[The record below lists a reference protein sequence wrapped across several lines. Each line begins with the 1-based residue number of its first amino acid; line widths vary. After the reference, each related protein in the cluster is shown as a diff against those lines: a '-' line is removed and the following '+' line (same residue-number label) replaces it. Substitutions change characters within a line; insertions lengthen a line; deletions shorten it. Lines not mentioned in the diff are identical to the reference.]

1 MTTSSLC
8 TKAAHAALDPLL
20 RKPQVCSLL
29 GISEAT
35 VDRWVNRGLIRRI
48 KLSER
53 ISVYPLSDLHA
64 FIEKATASTVDTEAG
79 AGA

>member
-1 MTTSSLC
+1 MTTSSLY
-8 TKAAHAALDPLL
+8 TKATQPALDPLL
-20 RKPQVCSLL
+20 RKPQACSLL

-35 VDRWVNRGLIRRI
+35 LDRWVNRGLIRRI

-53 ISVYPLSDLHA
+53 ISVYRLSDLHG
-64 FIEKATASTVDTEAG
+64 FIEKATASTVDAEAG